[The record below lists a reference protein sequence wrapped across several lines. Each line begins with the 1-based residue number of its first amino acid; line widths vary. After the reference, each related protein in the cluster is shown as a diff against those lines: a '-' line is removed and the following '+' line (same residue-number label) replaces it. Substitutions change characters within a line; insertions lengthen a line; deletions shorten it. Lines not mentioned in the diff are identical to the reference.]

1 MPTVVDRLAPKKTTC
16 KVTFTNEG
24 KTIECAPHTNLRA
37 LAIENDIDLY
47 NGISKFLNCQGNG
60 LCGTC
65 TVEVRP
71 PGAVT
76 SKGAIEKFRFIQL
89 KGNLRLSC
97 QVSVEDDI
105 EVTKHEGVYGTK
117 GYQQGVTEAE
127 IAKAY
132 LEDGKTVDEIAADR
146 ELHPGKVMVLLDRAG
161 VEMRKPGS
169 AA

>member
-1 MPTVVDRLAPKKTTC
+1 MPTQIHSKTERKTSC
-16 KVTFTNEG
+16 KVTFTNED

-47 NGISKFLNCQGNG
+47 NGLAKYTNCEGMG

-71 PGAVT
+71 PGGVAP
-76 SKGAIEKFRFIQL
+76 KGAIEKFRFIQL
-89 KGNLRLSC
+89 KGNLRLAC
-97 QVSVEDDI
+97 QASVEDDI
-105 EVTKHEGVYGTK
+105 EVTKHEGIYGTK
-117 GYQQGVTEAE
+117 GYSQSVTEAE

-132 LEDGKTVDEIAADR
+132 LEEGKTLEEISADR
-146 ELHPGKVMVLLDRAG
+146 QLPTGKVMVLLDRAG
-161 VEMRKPGS
+161 VEVRKPGS

>member
-1 MPTVVDRLAPKKTTC
+1 MPTQIHSKTERKTSC

-47 NGISKFLNCQGNG
+47 NGLAKYTNCEGMG

-65 TVEVRP
+65 AVEVRP
-71 PGAVT
+71 PGGVAP
-76 SKGAIEKFRFIQL
+76 KGAIEKFRFIQL
-89 KGNLRLSC
+89 KGNLRLAC

-105 EVTKHEGVYGTK
+105 KVTKHPGMYGTK
-117 GYQQGVTEAE
+117 GYQQAVTEDE

-132 LEDGKTVDEIAADR
+132 LEDGKTVQEIATDR
-146 ELHPGKVMVLLDRAG
+146 QLPPGKVMALLDRAG
-161 VEMRKPGS
+161 VETRRPTVG
-169 AA
+169 A